1 MDRLTYAKNPAQ
13 WRAWLKKY
21 STTATEVWLVYYKK
35 NSGKPTIEFSD
46 ALDEALCFG
55 WIDTKIK
62 SLDAARFMMR
72 FVPRKPGSSWSSSNI
87 ARVKRL
93 ITQRRMTAA
102 GRAAFAG
109 HQKRRAPPLPTRLPK
124 DLERRFKSSTTAWN
138 AFQTFPPG
146 YRRMTIGW
154 VASAKQEQTRE
165 KRLAKLIEFC
175 ARHER
180 LAFI

>member
-1 MDRLTYAKNPAQ
+1 MDKVTYARNPAQ
-13 WRAWLKKY
+13 WRAWLTKN
-21 STTATEVWLVYYKK
+21 SQTASEVWLVYYKK
-35 NSGKPTIEFSD
+35 NSGKTSIDFSD

-72 FVPRKPGSSWSSSNI
+72 FVRRKPTSSWSPSNI

-93 ITQRRMTAA
+93 IAERRMTAA
-102 GRAAFAG
+102 GRAAFTG
-109 HQKRRAPPLPTRLPK
+109 HQKRRTPAAPTQLPK
-124 DLERRFKSSTTAWN
+124 ELERRFKSSSSAWN

-154 VASAKQEQTRE
+154 IASAKQARTRE
-165 KRLAKLIEFC
+165 ARLAKLIEFSV
-175 ARHER
+175 RKER
-180 LAFI
+180 LPFI